1 MEALLALGDI
11 NQEARLVRDLDLA
24 LRKKSRKEA
33 RDKWKKAM
41 DVNDE
46 STAATKHGCALS
58 ANKCDVWPGAC
69 RVCRSIVPSNDATT
83 CDACQHQLFPE
94 HMLLLKPVSDD
105 VEVSLETLQESNRK
119 MSETIE
125 ALKESSR
132 KAEQLMQ
139 EVVSKLDS
147 KLDVRMTRDS
157 P

>member
-1 MEALLALGDI
+1 M
-11 NQEARLVRDLDLA
+11 RDLDLA

-33 RDKWKKAM
+33 RDKWKK
-41 DVNDE
+41 VNGE

-58 ANKCDVWPGAC
+58 ANNCDVWSGAC
-69 RVCRSIVPSNDATT
+69 RVCRSIVPSNGATT

-94 HMLLLKPVSDD
+94 HMLLLKPISDD
-105 VEVSLETLQESNRK
+105 VEVSLETLQESIRK

-125 ALKESSR
+125 ALKDSST
-132 KAEQLMQ
+132 KAEQLMH

-147 KLDVRMTRDS
+147 KLDVRMTRYS